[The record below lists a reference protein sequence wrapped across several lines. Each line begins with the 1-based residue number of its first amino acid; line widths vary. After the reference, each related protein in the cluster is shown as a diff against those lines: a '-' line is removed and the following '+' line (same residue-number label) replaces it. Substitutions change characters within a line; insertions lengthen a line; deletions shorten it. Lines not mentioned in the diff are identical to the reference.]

1 MRFRL
6 MEEEVLKAENI
17 FKVNAQL
24 DLQRWRFQLTP
35 SLARWANKCEQG

>member
-1 MRFRL
+1 
-6 MEEEVLKAENI
+6 
-17 FKVNAQL
+17 L